1 MLSIGDCIA
10 FCGLEDDDELDVL
23 ACHEHLPPVIA
34 AAWAAGEMRTVG
46 GRRHVVEILAGRAAE
61 ARLRGDFAAADRLDR
76 LVEKER
82 AAL

>member
-10 FCGLEDDDELDVL
+10 FCGLEDDEELDEV

-34 AAWAAGEMRTVG
+34 AAWAAGEMGTAG
-46 GRRHVVEILAGRAAE
+46 GHQHVIEILAERAAE
-61 ARLRGDFAAADRLDR
+61 ARLRGDFETADRLDR
-76 LVEKER
+76 LVEKKR